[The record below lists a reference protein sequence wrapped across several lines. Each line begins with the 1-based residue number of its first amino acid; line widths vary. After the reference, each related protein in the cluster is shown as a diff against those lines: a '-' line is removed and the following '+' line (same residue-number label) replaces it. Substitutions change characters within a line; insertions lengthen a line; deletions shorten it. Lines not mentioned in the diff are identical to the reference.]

1 MTEFGLLKKLAL
13 EKAYIL
19 TNSNGVYEIKSLMQT
34 KTFKTLDEVYK
45 FLKVRLSVSDSI
57 IFLENLQTTEVT
69 RAAINTLIEAYR
81 IERDRRIADG
91 KDYIE
96 KSNDALS
103 TLTKMKIAIENE
115 LSTCKVDSEY
125 YKELENKKNALSFAI
140 NSIQNNIVE
149 YKSMLASIVW

>member
-1 MTEFGLLKKLAL
+1 MK
-13 EKAYIL
+13 
-19 TNSNGVYEIKSLMQT
+19 
-34 KTFKTLDEVYK
+34 
-45 FLKVRLSVSDSI
+45 
-57 IFLENLQTTEVT
+57 
-69 RAAINTLIEAYR
+69 
-81 IERDRRIADG
+81 RIADG

-103 TLTKMKIAIENE
+103 VLTTMKIAIENE

-140 NSIQNNIVE
+140 NSIQNNIAE